1 MNYLKSKQKTLNK
14 SNVCFSIFNDAFE
27 QEFAHTKQ
35 TFTYSKKLWNMF
47 KVNNKETTRRLKT
60 PERRHLRRSSVFI
73 LDFEQISHLFLVFL

>member
-60 PERRHLRRSSVFI
+60 PERRHLVVPVSS
-73 LDFEQISHLFLVFL
+73 FLTSNKFHTFL